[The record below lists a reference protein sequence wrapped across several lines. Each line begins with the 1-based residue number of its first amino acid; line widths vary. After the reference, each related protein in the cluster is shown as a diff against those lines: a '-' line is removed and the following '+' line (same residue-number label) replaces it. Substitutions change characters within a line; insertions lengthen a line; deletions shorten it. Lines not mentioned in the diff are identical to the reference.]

1 MEVHKYP
8 LRRISGLLLTLSV
21 TYSMTSALG
30 KQSRLLNADSPHKS
44 FYPPIKET
52 DVSKTDLN
60 PGKAKSYGVDY
71 SLYNYGGN
79 AVLSL
84 TKNGNPG
91 FSWNDTQASTVAAL
105 GNAALILGG
114 ALLFGSINN
123 RVNNRAHQRLYDL
136 PPPHGVRPLPLRK
149 RRLRGKG
156 QKFRK
161 RRLRNRRP
169 VVGGR
174 RRLRKNMNVRRRPG
188 AAVFQPNY
196 NLDYINNH
204 RIQDDYYPP
213 QTRDHIHINLNDEP
227 TYTEAASV
235 LEPIKPMMYDPY
247 LYDDNIPMTMDVY
260 NNDYYYDYYDDLPD
274 VS

>member
-1 MEVHKYP
+1 MVHKYS

-105 GNAALILGG
+105 GNAALLLGG
-114 ALLFGSINN
+114 AFLFNSITN
-123 RVNNRAHQRLYDL
+123 RPNHYVNQRLYGAPL
-136 PPPHGVRPLPLRK
+136 PLGLRPTPLRK
-149 RRLRGKG
+149 RRLRKKG

-169 VVGGR
+169 LIGGR
-174 RRLRKNMNVRRRPG
+174 RRLRKNMNIRRRPG
-188 AAVFQPNY
+188 TFIHPAQPQYTNY
-196 NLDYINNH
+196 LNNH
-204 RIQDDYYPP
+204 RHTNALKFKKKVQFFLL
-213 QTRDHIHINLNDEP
+213 RNAEKKN
-227 TYTEAASV
+227 S
-235 LEPIKPMMYDPY
+235 
-247 LYDDNIPMTMDVY
+247 
-260 NNDYYYDYYDDLPD
+260 
-274 VS
+274 